1 MESFYA
7 GLNKVLEYIDNHPVE
22 DLSLPALSQVS
33 GYSPYHF
40 HRMFHAI
47 TGRTLHE
54 YVLQRKVNAAAGRL
68 LYDRC
73 SITQI
78 AYGCGFSSS
87 GSFTRCFRNH
97 MRCSP
102 SDYRKNKSQKR
113 PLGLTNKRTKTY
125 DQNDAMDSIFS
136 ITALQDIRAA
146 GIVAEGLSGN
156 FESKAV
162 EAAFEKLFAW
172 IAKSGL
178 DISQSRVMG
187 ITLDTPEV
195 VSLAECRYFACVSMD
210 GALEPEGEV
219 SVRTF
224 PLRGDFIRFSLP
236 RTSPDFTET
245 FFQTTDYL
253 YGCYMPR
260 TGCYPDNR
268 PFVEVYT
275 QSGPNV
281 AMDFH
286 VPVRWEN
293 NG

>member
-1 MESFYA
+1 MESFYT
-7 GLNKVLEYIDNHPVE
+7 GLNRVLTYIDDHPAE
-22 DLSLPALSQVS
+22 DLSLPALSQIS

-40 HRMFHAI
+40 HRMFHAV

-54 YVLQRKVNAAAGRL
+54 YVLLRKVNAAANRL

-78 AYGCGFSSS
+78 AFDCGFASS

-102 SDYRKNKSQKR
+102 SYYRKNKSRKR
-113 PLGLTNKRTKTY
+113 PLDLLDIQIKPYT
-125 DQNDAMDSIFS
+125 QNDETDSLFS
-136 ITALQDIRAA
+136 VIEWNDIQAA
-146 GIVAEGLSGN
+146 GIVTKGLSGN

-178 DISQSRVMG
+178 DISRSRVMG

-224 PLRGDFIRFSLP
+224 PLKGDFIRFSLL
-236 RTSPDFTET
+236 RTGPNFTDA

-260 TGCYPDNR
+260 IGCYPDNR

-275 QSGPNV
+275 QSGSNV
-281 AMDFH
+281 AMGFH